1 MVNRKITYIFF
12 FFLVPSSAPSNIRL
26 SNLQFTKIKVQWNPL
41 SQQYANGRLLGYR
54 VYFRE
59 YKWQYSYIY
68 HSYYAKSVN
77 TSSANVTMVILRDMR
92 QASRYE
98 IAVSAFTSK
107 GKGPRSSW
115 YSITTGNT
123 LFCL

>member
-1 MVNRKITYIFF
+1 M
-12 FFLVPSSAPSNIRL
+12 FLVPSNAPSNIRL
-26 SNLQFTKIKVQWNPL
+26 SNLQLTKVKVQWDPL

-54 VYFRE
+54 VYVRE
-59 YKWQYSYIY
+59 YKWKYSYNY
-68 HSYYAKSVN
+68 HSDYAKSVN
-77 TSSANVTMVILRDMR
+77 TSSANVTMLILQDLK

-98 IAVSAFTSK
+98 IAVSAFTFK
-107 GKGPRSSW
+107 GKGPRSFW